1 MILFL
6 DSFPLLSMAYLLLFK
21 LIFAGYPTV
30 SFLWV
35 QVSPYLQPTFIPSA
49 KDKFSTYFY

>member
-6 DSFPLLSMAYLLLFK
+6 GSFPLLSMAYLLLFK
-21 LIFAGYPTV
+21 LIFADYPTV